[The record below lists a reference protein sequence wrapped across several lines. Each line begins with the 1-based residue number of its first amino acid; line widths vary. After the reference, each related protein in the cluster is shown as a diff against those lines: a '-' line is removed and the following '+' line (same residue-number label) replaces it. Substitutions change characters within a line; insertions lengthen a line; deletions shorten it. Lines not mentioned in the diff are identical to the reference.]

1 MTAAF
6 LKMKKFLFLT
16 LALGTACAAV
26 AQQPYPSR
34 PIQIVVTAAP
44 GSSADILAR
53 IFGDELG
60 RQLAQPVLV
69 DNRPG
74 AGGNIAAE
82 LVARAKPDGYT
93 LLLATISTHGINP
106 SLYASMRFDPIKDFA
121 PISLLASSPN
131 VLVVPAAFPAQS
143 IKDLVALAKSKPG
156 ELSFSSGGSG
166 TSQHLAG
173 EMFATATGTK
183 LLHVPYKSAPQ
194 SMNAVLA
201 SEVNMAFVSVPV
213 ALTQAKSKSV
223 RALGVTTLAPVSTWP
238 ELPTIASQ
246 GLPGFNVSAWF
257 GLAAPAGTPPAV
269 IERLV
274 ASAHKVIALPAV
286 KSKLQDQGL
295 ETVSDTPVEFA
306 AFIKSEIAR
315 WGDVV
320 KASGAKL
327 E

>member
-1 MTAAF
+1 MAADF
-6 LKMKKFLFLT
+6 LKMKKYLFLT
-16 LALGTACAAV
+16 WALGAACAAL

-53 IFGDELG
+53 IFGDEWG
-60 RQLAQPVLV
+60 RQLGQPVLV

-93 LLLATISTHGINP
+93 VLLASTSTHGINP
-106 SLYASMRFDPIKDFA
+106 SLYASMRFDPVKDFA
-121 PISLLASSPN
+121 PISRLASSPN
-131 VLVVPAAFPAQS
+131 VLVVPAASPAQS
-143 IKDLVALAKSKPG
+143 IKDLVAIAKSKPG
-156 ELSFSSGGSG
+156 ELSYSSGGSG

-173 EMFATATGTK
+173 EMFAAATGTK

-201 SEVNMAFVSVPV
+201 GEVNMSFVSVPV
-213 ALTQAKSKSV
+213 ALAQAKSRSV
-223 RALGVTTLAPVSTWP
+223 KALGVTSLEAVSTWP

-269 IERLV
+269 IERL
-274 ASAHKVIALPAV
+274 ATSAHKVLGLPAI
-286 KSKLQDQGL
+286 KSKLQDQGM
-295 ETVSDTPVEFA
+295 EVVSDTPTEFS
-306 AFIKSEIAR
+306 AFIKSEIVR
-315 WGDVV
+315 WGNVV